1 MEWSKEGDPAFR
13 QSGATLRLSG
23 VTAEHNGRYTCS
35 ATNSLQPSNG
45 PKVCL
50 IFKFFIYRVTKEE

>member
-45 PKVCL
+45 PKVCYL
-50 IFKFFIYRVTKEE
+50 SRYSSNSF